1 MHHRASAA
9 PLDPSERIV
18 TLDILRGLA
27 LFFMILV
34 HFHQTM
40 RIETGGLEDLIGWVV
55 WVGIEQKAW
64 GTFAFMFGVGFAV
77 LLRRLEARDV
87 APGPV
92 YLRRLAALALFGIAA
107 QIFFGF
113 TILFMYATTGV
124 WLLVVR
130 RWSTRALL
138 VTAVVASC
146 LMPVYTEARALYA
159 LWTGGKFAM
168 SADAAHL
175 MQLWRAAAEATKHS
189 DYLAAVAA
197 RWTHF
202 ATAMQTGWWKAFI
215 PDSNLTLFILG
226 LLAVRHRVFEEP
238 KRHVRLIAGS
248 MTFGALSWAASWLL
262 LRRVPDLGN
271 PQATWPL
278 QFGLGLVQDQW
289 LCLTYIGALVLLLAY
304 RPQWTA
310 RLAIF
315 AQAGRMAFTNY
326 FVQVIVINMLASG
339 YGVGIKVRP
348 LLYLPAT
355 LALFGA
361 EVMFSRAWLARFRF
375 GPLEWIWRMATY
387 ARWQPLRLH
396 ADATR
401 ASLVMREVS

>member
-1 MHHRASAA
+1 MHHRASAV
-9 PLDPSERIV
+9 PLDPSERLV

-34 HFHQTM
+34 HFHQFM

-64 GTFAFMFGVGFAV
+64 GTFAFLFGVGFAV
-77 LLRRLEARDV
+77 LLRRLEARGV

-92 YLRRLAALALFGIAA
+92 FLRRLAVLALFGIAA
-107 QIFFGF
+107 QVFFGF
-113 TILFMYATTGV
+113 TILFAYATMGV

-138 VTAVVASC
+138 VAAAVASC
-146 LMPVYTEARALYA
+146 LVPVYVEARALYA
-159 LWTGGKFAM
+159 LWTGGTFAM
-168 SADAAHL
+168 SADAVHV
-175 MQLWRAAAEATKHS
+175 MQLWRAAREAAKHP

-197 RWTHF
+197 RWAHF
-202 ATAMQTGWWKAFI
+202 AASMRPMWRTFI

-226 LLAVRHRVFEEP
+226 LVAVRHRVFEEP
-238 KRHVRLIAGS
+238 GRHVRLMVGW
-248 MTFGALSWAASWLL
+248 MTFGALSWATSWLL
-262 LRRVPDLGN
+262 LQRIPDLGN
-271 PQATWPL
+271 AQATWPL
-278 QFGLGLVQDQW
+278 QFGLGLLQDQW
-289 LCLTYIGALVLLLAY
+289 LCFTYVGAVVLLLAY
-304 RPQWTA
+304 RPAWTA

-326 FVQVIVINMLASG
+326 FLQVIVIDMLASG
-339 YGVGIKVRP
+339 YGLGLKVRP
-348 LLYLPAT
+348 VFYLPAT

-361 EVMFSRAWLARFRF
+361 EAALSRGWLARFRF
-375 GPLEWIWRMATY
+375 GPLEWVWRMATY

-396 ADATR
+396 ADSPR
-401 ASLVMREVS
+401 AGLAMGEVS

>member
-1 MHHRASAA
+1 MYHRTSAA
-9 PLDPSERIV
+9 PVQPSERIV

-34 HFHQTM
+34 HFHQFM
-40 RIETGGLEDLIGWVV
+40 RIETKSLEDLIGWVV
-55 WVGIEQKAW
+55 WVGIEQKVW
-64 GTFAFMFGVGFAV
+64 GTFAFLFCVGFAV
-77 LLRRLEARDV
+77 LVQRLEARDV

-92 YLRRLAALALFGIAA
+92 LLRRLAALAAFGIAA
-107 QIFFGF
+107 QVFFGF
-113 TILFMYATTGV
+113 TILFAYAATGA

-130 RWSTRALL
+130 RWSTRTLL
-138 VTAVVASC
+138 VAAAVASC
-146 LMPVYTEARALYA
+146 LMPMYVEARALYA
-159 LWTGGKFAM
+159 LWTGGTFTM

-175 MQLWRAAAEATKHS
+175 VQLWRAAREAAKHP

-202 ATAMQTGWWKAFI
+202 AASLRPVWKTFF

-226 LLAVRHRVFEEP
+226 LLAVRHRIFEEP
-238 KRHVRLIAGS
+238 TRHARLIAGW
-248 MTFGALSWAASWLL
+248 MTFGVLSWATSWLVL
-262 LRRVPDLGN
+262 QRIPDLGN

-289 LCLTYIGALVLLLAY
+289 LCFTYIGAVVLLLAY

-315 AQAGRMAFTNY
+315 AQAGRMALTNY
-326 FVQVIVINMLASG
+326 FLQIIVIDLLASG
-339 YGVGIKVRP
+339 YGAGVKVRP

-361 EVMFSRAWLARFRF
+361 EAAFSRAWLARFRF

-387 ARWQPLRLH
+387 ARWQPVRLQV
-396 ADATR
+396 DSTR
-401 ASLVMREVS
+401 AGLAMTEVS

>member
-9 PLDPSERIV
+9 PLDPSDRIV

-34 HFHQTM
+34 HFHQFM
-40 RIETGGLEDLIGWVV
+40 RIETKGLEDLIGWVV

-64 GTFAFMFGVGFAV
+64 GTFAFLFGVGFAV
-77 LLRRLEARDV
+77 LLRRLEARDI
-87 APGPV
+87 APGPL
-92 YLRRLAALALFGIAA
+92 YLRRLAVLALFGIAA

-113 TILFMYATTGV
+113 TILFAYATTAV

-138 VTAVVASC
+138 VTAAVASC
-146 LMPVYTEARALYA
+146 LMPVYTEVRALYA
-159 LWTGGKFAM
+159 MWTGGKFAM
-168 SADAAHL
+168 SPDAIHL
-175 MQLWRAAAEATKHS
+175 MQLWRAAREAAKHP

-202 ATAMQTGWWKAFI
+202 SAAMHTRWWTAFI

-238 KRHVRLIAGS
+238 KRHVRLIAGW

-262 LRRVPDLGN
+262 LRRIPDLAN
-271 PQATWPL
+271 PQASWPL

-289 LCLTYIGALVLLLAY
+289 LCLTYIGAVVLLLAY
-304 RPQWTA
+304 SPQWTA
-310 RLAIF
+310 RLAVF

-326 FVQVIVINMLASG
+326 FVQVIVINLLASG
-339 YGVGIKVRP
+339 YGLGLKVRP

-361 EVMFSRAWLARFRF
+361 EVVFSRAWLARFRF

-396 ADATR
+396 ADERR
-401 ASLVMREVS
+401 ASLVVSEVS

>member
-1 MHHRASAA
+1 MSHHASAA

-34 HFHQTM
+34 HFHQFM
-40 RIETGGLEDLIGWVV
+40 RIETKGLEDLIGWVV
-55 WVGIEQKAW
+55 WLGIEQKAW
-64 GTFAFMFGVGFAV
+64 GTFAFLFGVGFAV

-92 YLRRLAALALFGIAA
+92 FLRRLAVLAAFGIAA

-113 TILFMYATTGV
+113 TILLAYATTGA

-138 VTAVVASC
+138 VAAAVASC
-146 LMPVYTEARALYA
+146 LVPVYSEATALYTM
-159 LWTGGKFAM
+159 WSGGKATM
-168 SADAAHL
+168 SPDRMHL
-175 MQLWRAAAEATKHS
+175 MQLWRAAREAANHP

-197 RWTHF
+197 RWAYF
-202 ATAMQTGWWKAFI
+202 AASMRPVWKTFI
-215 PDSNLTLFILG
+215 PDSNLTLLILG

-238 KRHVRLIAGS
+238 KRHVRLIAGW
-248 MTFGALSWAASWLL
+248 MTFGALSWATSWLVL
-262 LRRVPDLGN
+262 QRIPDLSS

-289 LCLTYIGALVLLLAY
+289 LCFTYIGAVVLLVAY

-315 AQAGRMAFTNY
+315 AQTGRMAFTNY
-326 FVQVIVINMLASG
+326 FLQVIVINMLASG
-339 YGVGIKVRP
+339 YGLGLKVRP

-361 EVMFSRAWLARFRF
+361 EAAFSRAWLARFRF

-396 ADATR
+396 TDSRR
-401 ASLVMREVS
+401 ASLAMSEVS